1 MSSLTR
7 SRIVVFVGVLAA
19 LVLAI
24 SWWRIDHP
32 TTDAATTVS
41 ATPTP
46 TPTESPAVS
55 LLVQLRDDQQL
66 AVGNEQLIVGRTGTA
81 QGIVAP
87 SLLLVHV
94 AGAGP
99 MTLAETGK
107 LPSPNNAGGAVSDLL
122 GIRVDATLILDRLAY
137 EALVDSVGGVLVAV
151 DTAVTKKQPD
161 GTTVVVVP
169 PGTRVLDGPAA
180 TAYAMFSAPGE
191 NPSAQEKRFATV
203 NRGVFAKLPKDA
215 QKIKG
220 ILGSLG
226 ASSRSSVPPDEV
238 AMMLLRLRDA
248 SLSGRLAEQ
257 NLPVTTV
264 DSTYPTQYRLDFLPM
279 DNMIDTTLSDVKLPV
294 PPPSNVRVLVFDGI
308 AQRAL
313 VSAAAAQLD
322 DAKLRYVDGGPA
334 LGVPVAKT
342 QVFVSSADP
351 EAIAFGRDVIRA
363 LNLPATTNVIATASG
378 SNPADGAALANG
390 LLGGLPD
397 PRLVRVADVT
407 VVLGADYLGP
417 GATPSPSTSG

>member
-7 SRIVVFVGVLAA
+7 SRIVVLVGVLAA

-32 TTDAATTVS
+32 TSESVTTAS

-46 TPTESPAVS
+46 SPTEPPTIS

-66 AVGNEQLIVGRTGTA
+66 AVGNEQFIVGRTGIA

-87 SLLLVHV
+87 ALLLVHV

-99 MTLAETGK
+99 MTLAETGR
-107 LPSPNNAGGAVSDLL
+107 LPGPDNAGGAVSDLL

-137 EALVDSVGGVLVAV
+137 EALVDSVGGVVVSV
-151 DTAVTKKQPD
+151 DIPVTKKQPD

-169 PGTRVLDGPAA
+169 AGPRLLDGPAA
-180 TAYAMFSAPGE
+180 AAYAMFFIAGE

-203 NRGVFAKLPKDA
+203 NRRIFAKLPNDE

-238 AMMLLRLRDA
+238 AVMLQRLRNA
-248 SLSGRLAEQ
+248 SVAGKLTEQ

-264 DSTYPTQYRLDFLPM
+264 DLTAPVQYRLDFLPM
-279 DNMIDTTLSDVKLPV
+279 HTMVDTTLSEVKLPV
-294 PPPSNVRVLVFDGI
+294 PPSSDVRVLVFDGI

-313 VSAAAAQLD
+313 VTAAVAQLD

-342 QVFVSSADP
+342 QIFVSSTDP
-351 EAIAFGRDVIRA
+351 QAIQFGRDVITA
-363 LNLPATTNVIATASG
+363 LDLPATTNLISAASG
-378 SNPADGAALANG
+378 STPANG
-390 LLGGLPD
+390 VPPVDDLLAGLPD

-407 VVLGADYLGP
+407 VILGADYRGP
-417 GATPSPSTSG
+417 GGTPLPSTSG